1 MSNNKQNSVQWLIEK
16 YTIVCGLGSKE
27 LMKEHIDRAKAMHK
41 DEIIKAMSVAF
52 IDGAKI
58 GGITYESPYEDW
70 AEYYNETY

>member
-41 DEIIKAMSVAF
+41 EEIRQ
-52 IDGAKI
+52 
-58 GGITYESPYEDW
+58 TYQKGYNDADFSYYEP
-70 AEYYNETY
+70 EQYYNETFGGNNDNP

>member
-41 DEIIKAMSVAF
+41 EEIRQ
-52 IDGAKI
+52 
-58 GGITYESPYEDW
+58 TYQKGYNDADFSYYEP
-70 AEYYNETY
+70 EHYYNETYGGNNEPTK